1 MLPLNR
7 TIIPGPP
14 GTGKTYRLINH
25 HLANELI
32 TTDPSKIIYISFSN
46 AAANEARKR
55 IEELYPSKDIVI
67 STLHS
72 LGTRELEINTNTQ
85 LLQGNNW
92 NGFKNYSQICKDL
105 EFETITGDN
114 GVPEYRNNYMKVIE
128 YAKSKKI
135 TELED
140 AALELDIIDSID
152 MGLCQQ
158 IKQDLDDYKRDFTM
172 YEFSDMI
179 SEFVKKD
186 KCPSLDVVFLD
197 EAQDLSPLQW
207 DMFFYI
213 ESRCKRSYI
222 AGDDDQTIYSFQGA
236 DPTIFINLEGTLDPQ
251 EQSRRVPRSVHRVA
265 MSILSNVE
273 QRRDKVWIPRDAE
286 GEVVEDAALEHID
299 FSKGN
304 WMILTRTNNQMKP
317 IVEHMLALGHRFNCK
332 YNPLLPLE
340 LIEAINIWDRLNKGA
355 SVSASEAQ
363 LVYEYLTYKNEQVK
377 FRFSGGKSLEGLDT
391 VDLDELMLNHG
402 LQVTGSWELL
412 NIEEEQKLY
421 IKDLLERGE
430 DLSQPSRI
438 KISTI
443 HGVKG
448 EQCDN
453 VILFTDLEK
462 IIYDSALRD
471 KDTEHRLFFVGVTR
485 AKETL
490 YIMNHDYDY
499 QYNIGEE
506 II

>member
-1 MLPLNR
+1 MLPFNR

-55 IEELYPSKDIVI
+55 IKELYPSKDIVV

-92 NGFKNYSQICKDL
+92 NGFKNYSQICRDL
-105 EFETITGDN
+105 EFETVTGDN

-158 IKQDLDDYKRDFTM
+158 IKQDLDDYKRDFNM

-186 KCPSLDVVFLD
+186 KCPSLDAVFLD

-236 DPTIFINLEGTLDPQ
+236 DPTIFINLKGTLDAQ

-286 GEVVEDAALEHID
+286 GEVIEDASLEHID

-317 IVEHMLALGHRFNCK
+317 IVDHMLTLGHRFNCK

-363 LVYEYLTYKNEQVK
+363 LVYEYLTYKDEQVK

>member
-1 MLPLNR
+1 MFHLNR

-14 GTGKTYRLINH
+14 GTGKTYRLVNH
-25 HLANELI
+25 HLANELK
-32 TTDPSKIIYISFSN
+32 TVAPDKILYVSFSN
-46 AAANEARKR
+46 AASNEARKR
-55 IEELYPSKDIVI
+55 INNLYPNKEIII

-72 LGTRELEINTNTQ
+72 LGTRELGINTTTQ
-85 LLQGNNW
+85 LLQGSNW
-92 NGFKNYSQICKDL
+92 KAFKNYSQICQDL
-105 EFETITGDN
+105 EFETVVGESGI
-114 GVPEYRNNYMKVIE
+114 PEYKNNYMKVID
-128 YAKSKKI
+128 YARSRKI
-135 TELED
+135 TQLED

-152 MGLCQQ
+152 MGLCNQ
-158 IKQDLDDYKRDFTM
+158 IKQDLDDFKKDFM
-172 YEFSDMI
+172 MFEFSDMI

-222 AGDDDQTIYSFQGA
+222 AGDDDQTIYAFQGA
-236 DPTIFINLEGTLDPQ
+236 DPTIFINLEGILDAQ

-265 MSILSNVE
+265 MSILKNVE
-273 QRRDKVWIPRDAE
+273 HRRDKVWIPRDAE
-286 GEVVEDAALEHID
+286 GEVIEDASLENID
-299 FSKGN
+299 FSTGN

-317 IVEHMLALGHRFNCK
+317 IVEHMLSLGHRFDCK

-340 LIEAINIWDRLNKGA
+340 LIEAINIWERLNQGA
-355 SVSASEAQ
+355 IVSGEEAQ
-363 LVYEYLTYKNEQVK
+363 KVYAYLTFKADQIK
-377 FRFSGGKSLEGLDT
+377 FRFSGGKSLDGVDS

-402 LQVTGSWELL
+402 LQVTGGWELL
-412 NIEEEQKLY
+412 NMSEEQKLY
-421 IKDLLERGE
+421 IQDLLDGGE
-430 DLSQPSRI
+430 NLDKPSRI

-462 IIYDSALRD
+462 IIYDAALRD

-485 AKETL
+485 TKETL
-490 YIMNHDYDY
+490 YIMNNDYDY

-506 II
+506 IV